1 VPPGHPPSVSN
12 KRKIHV
18 HPPLELASVVV
29 TPPGLNVSSC
39 AALVLAA
46 MWPHSTLVSNCAAS
60 SDLEII
66 RSALARFGVAT
77 EDAGYHEE
85 ERNPDYDWHLR
96 YQIVKPRRLP
106 RLHVRPARELDMEDL
121 ARFTHH
127 PLCPIDDPAKPIDV
141 GASTIAARFL
151 IALLAASP
159 VRCVVTGAPQIGD
172 LLLIEGLRA
181 QGASIRGLGT
191 NDGPPYEIQGAR
203 LSGGEIHLTS
213 AASPDCVSALLLAA
227 ALAAAPTR
235 IVLPPGSSVPPAF
248 QRKNGLA
255 TGWWPEVDAT
265 LHTMKLYH
273 AKAWWLEQ
281 DLLEVVPLQERTPES
296 IAFARAYLPQR
307 EEVSEPEL
315 VVVEPD
321 ASLASDLF
329 LLPLIYGGEVA
340 IRGLPVSCRQA
351 ANWFLTIV
359 TEMGSHRWMQSLN
372 ATVLRGG
379 GEGLNGADVD
389 LATMPETALSVAVL
403 ALHAKGPTRIRGVE
417 VLRNHSIDRIA
428 LAARELRKLGAEVFE
443 YQDGLEILPPAR
455 LREDVEIETFGDP
468 RMAMAFSF
476 AGRVTI
482 CDPGCVDQ
490 VFPGFFD
497 VLAQLGMIER
507 ARRVRSPAH
516 RRH

>member
-1 VPPGHPPSVSN
+1 VSN

-46 MWPHSTLVSNCAAS
+46 MWPHPTLVSNCAAS

-151 IALLAASP
+151 IALLAASR

-248 QRKNGLA
+248 QRKHGLA

-265 LHTMKLYH
+265 LHTMIRNH

-296 IAFARAYLPQR
+296 IAFARAFLPQR
-307 EEVSEPEL
+307 NVYEPEL

-321 ASLASDLF
+321 ASLASDLL
-329 LLPLIYGGEVA
+329 LLPLIYGGDVA

-351 ANWFLTIV
+351 ANKFLTIV
-359 TEMGSHRWMQSLN
+359 TEMGWHPWGQDLK
-372 ATVLRGG
+372 ATVLCGG
-379 GEGLNGADVD
+379 GKGLNGADVD

-455 LREDVEIETFGDP
+455 LREDVEIETLGDP